1 MNDADEITL
10 SRNDVERIVKF
21 LETDPSVQY
30 FKLSKVNAGGIG
42 YTLELQYPTE
52 VNGYRGHH
60 TVELVGVDEW

>member
-21 LETDPSVQY
+21 LETDASIQY
-30 FKLSKVNAGGIG
+30 FKLSKESSGIG